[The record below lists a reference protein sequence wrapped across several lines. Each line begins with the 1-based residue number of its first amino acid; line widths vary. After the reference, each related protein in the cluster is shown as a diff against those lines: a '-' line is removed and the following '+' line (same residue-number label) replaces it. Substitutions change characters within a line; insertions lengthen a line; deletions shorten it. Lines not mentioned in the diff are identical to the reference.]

1 MKKSRFTPVPVLLS
15 VLCACLFFTVSTL
28 KAEDSVLPATAI
40 PAPLGILMRIDGS
53 LEIRRS
59 GQVLAAK
66 EGDAVYAGDQL
77 KTGASDRTLLELSV
91 DKSQVS
97 IAFDSVLILTNPEK
111 KNGGQPGLSLI
122 RGLMWGLKTSAG
134 SGLNIKTPAAD
145 LTVLSAEYFV
155 KVPAPDQ
162 TELVVKEGTVDI
174 HYEEFNVRAGNMS
187 QVTLQKGKQPM
198 TQGITE
204 KLLNEQW
211 AQRFA

>member
-1 MKKSRFTPVPVLLS
+1 MISILGAFLFVTAVGLHAEEGAAPV
-15 VLCACLFFTVSTL
+15 
-28 KAEDSVLPATAI
+28 AI
-40 PAPLGILMRIDGS
+40 PGPLGVLKKIEGG

-77 KTGASDRTLLELSV
+77 KTGASDRTLIELSA

-97 IAFDSVLILTNPEK
+97 ITFDSVLVLTQK
-111 KNGGQPGLSLI
+111 GVSLV
-122 RGLMWGLKTSAG
+122 RGLMWGLKPATG
-134 SGLNIKTPAAD
+134 SGLSVQTPAAD
-145 LTVLSAEYFV
+145 LTVQGAEYFV
-155 KVPAPDQ
+155 KVLGPDQ
-162 TELVVKEGTVDI
+162 TELVVKEGAVDI
-174 HYEEFNVRAGNMS
+174 SYEGFSVRAGNMS
-187 QVTLQKGKQPM
+187 QSTLQKGKQPV